1 VLTLTYQTNKVYPEL
16 SLQNL
21 FEQIYSNLLINVNM
35 ATHLIKR
42 VKLSPGSDAIM
53 TQQVA
58 SNKSSFLLKI
68 ILQNRQTLQ
77 LCTTEIIY
85 QSN

>member
-1 VLTLTYQTNKVYPEL
+1 
-16 SLQNL
+16 
-21 FEQIYSNLLINVNM
+21 M

-42 VKLSPGSDAIM
+42 VKLSQGYDAILIK
-53 TQQVA
+53 QVA

-77 LCTTEIIY
+77 LFTTEIIY
-85 QSN
+85 KSN